1 MLLETVQEL
10 EREAS
15 QRVALV
21 EGNLQKTIEVLFI
34 YE

>member
-21 EGNLQKTIEVLFI
+21 EGNLQKTTEVLTVHL
-34 YE
+34 